1 MPRRAGNKTAVSISA
16 SAKKAIEERAIT
28 LGKNIRAER
37 KNRNFTMDE
46 LVDMLSIS
54 EAYLG
59 LLERGKRTPS
69 IECLLEL
76 CTIFGVTP
84 NDLLLPRAGTKKAL
98 KANDSVYSP
107 KNKSYDAALSL
118 LRSLDKDELEFTVTT
133 MTAMKKMTTNSKRVH
148 K

>member
-1 MPRRAGNKTAVSISA
+1 MAIDAA
-16 SAKKAIEERAIT
+16 AKKAIEERAVI
-28 LGKNIRAER
+28 LGKNIRTER
-37 KNRNFTMDE
+37 KNRSFTMDE

-76 CTIFGVTP
+76 CSIFGVTP
-84 NDLLLPRAGTKKAL
+84 NDLLLPPAAGKKTL
-98 KANDSVYSP
+98 KASDPATSS
-107 KNKSYDAALSL
+107 KNKNYDAALTL
-118 LRSLDKDELEFTVTT
+118 IRSLDDNELEFAVST
-133 MTAMKKMTTNSKRVH
+133 MTAMKKMTANNKKPR